1 MYLFMIVG
9 TLVLVDIVF
18 LIPTTAVSSYRLR
31 REYEEIEGDVS
42 NQLCIAMYVP
52 GLKPCQVI
60 WVIWVMFC
68 LGQVDLT
75 LFIKY
80 LDPTWILQ

>member
-42 NQLCIAMYVP
+42 IQLCIAMCVP
-52 GLKPCQVI
+52 GLKP
-60 WVIWVMFC
+60 
-68 LGQVDLT
+68 GQVN
-75 LFIKY
+75 
-80 LDPTWILQ
+80 